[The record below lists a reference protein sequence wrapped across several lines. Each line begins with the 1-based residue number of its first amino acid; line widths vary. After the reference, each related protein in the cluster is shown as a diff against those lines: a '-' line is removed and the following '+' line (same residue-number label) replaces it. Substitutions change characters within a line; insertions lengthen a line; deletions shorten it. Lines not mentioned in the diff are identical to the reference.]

1 MNAVV
6 KRSRH
11 YISAGG
17 SRFCSDGN
25 FSEACRLH
33 IRQYIGRRFFKAFAS
48 FHAEVEAD
56 DIDDRVDIRFT
67 ELLNFGLRIPAAC
80 FFTVCDQ
87 IYDRISDHRR

>member
-17 SRFCSDGN
+17 SRFCSDGD

-33 IRQYIGRRFFKAFAS
+33 IRQYIGHYRRSNFIHHFEQTSSQRNIESEEGSFFKPQIRQNTGI
-48 FHAEVEAD
+48 VE
-56 DIDDRVDIRFT
+56 
-67 ELLNFGLRIPAAC
+67 E
-80 FFTVCDQ
+80 
-87 IYDRISDHRR
+87 